1 MKHLGDFDA
10 ASVLYTKFTTYR
22 PSTGAPF
29 TLAGTPAVSIYK
41 DGSLTQSTAGITLT
55 VDFDGLTGLHHL
67 AIDTSADGTF
77 YSAGSHFEAVI
88 TTGTVDSVS
97 VVGSCVASF
106 SLRKDSALKA
116 TVAGRTL
123 DVSAGGEA
131 GLDWANIGSP
141 TTAVNLSATNI
152 DVDQVVASVSGAVGS
167 VTGAVGSVTGNVGG
181 NVNGSVATV
190 NALAANSI
198 TAAAAAADFGTEV
211 GTAVWATATRELTA
225 GTNIVLAKGVGV
237 TGFNDLDA
245 AGVRGAVGLASANL
259 DTQIGTLATAAN
271 LATVAGYLDTE
282 IAAILADTNELQ
294 TDWANGG
301 RLDLILD
308 ARASQASVDT
318 IDGIVDSILV
328 DTAEIGAAG
337 AGLTA
342 VASAANLATLTG
354 YVDTEV
360 AAIKATTDKLDSTL
374 ELTSDGQIFT
384 AAALQNAPSSGG
396 GLDAAGVRAAV
407 GLASANLDTQ
417 LAAIDTKTTNLPSDP
432 ADQSLIIAA
441 TTSLSGLIGTPA
453 GASLAAD
460 VAAVQSDTNDLQ
472 SRLPAALIS
481 GRLDVTV
488 GAMQTDVLTST
499 ALAASA
505 VTEIQAGLSTLDAA
519 GVRTAVGLAS
529 ANLDTQ
535 LDALPTAAENTTAV
549 WAAGAR
555 TLTAIDEDST
565 TLDLDAT
572 IRGALGMA
580 SANLDT
586 QLAAIDDAVDT
597 EVGAIKAT
605 TDKLDATLEN
615 TSDGWIFTTAALQQA
630 PATAGP
636 TAADIADA
644 VWDEPI
650 ASHAA
655 VSGST
660 AEALN
665 AAGASGDPWVAALP
679 GSYTAGQAGYI
690 LGTNLDATVSSRSSG
705 ADLATVAGYV
715 DTEVAAIKAVT
726 DKLDGT
732 LELTSDGQ
740 IFTAAA
746 LQNAPT
752 SSGGLDA
759 AGVRA
764 AIGLASANLDTQLAD
779 LPTNAELSTALGT
792 SDDAVLA
799 VLGTPAGASLSA
811 DVAAVQSDTNDIQA
825 RLPAALISG
834 RIDATVGAMQANVM
848 TAAAAAADLT
858 TELQS
863 GLATSSALATLDGKV
878 DVIDGVVDAIL
889 VDTAEIGVAGAGL
902 TALAT
907 AANLATVAGYLDTEI
922 AAILADTNE
931 LQTDWTNGG
940 RLDLLVDAIKA
951 KTDALPASPA
961 AVSDVPT
968 AAAIADAVH
977 DEVVEGTVT
986 LRQSI
991 RLHNAALGGKV
1002 QGLDTFNPV
1011 FRDLADSK
1019 DVIDATVDSYGN
1031 RSAVTRDLS

>member
-10 ASVLYTKFTTYR
+10 ASVLHTKFTTYR
-22 PSTGAPF
+22 PSTGAVF
-29 TLAGTPAVSIYK
+29 TLGGTPVVSVYK

-106 SLRKDSALKA
+106 SIRKDSALKA

-131 GLDWANIGSP
+131 GIDWANIGSP

-181 NVNGSVATV
+181 NVNGSVASV
-190 NALAANSI
+190 GANGISAASLAAD
-198 TAAAAAADFGTEV
+198 AGTEL
-211 GTAVWATATRELTA
+211 GTAVWATTTRELTS
-225 GTNIVLAKGVGV
+225 GTNIVLVKGVGV

-245 AGVRGAVGLASANL
+245 AGVRGAVGLAAANL
-259 DTQIGTLATAAN
+259 DTQIGTLATGAN

-318 IDGIVDSILV
+318 IDTNVDAILV

-342 VASAANLATLTG
+342 LASAANLATLTG

-360 AAIKATTDKLDSTL
+360 AAIKATTDKLDATL
-374 ELTSDGQIFT
+374 ELSSDGQIFT

-441 TTSLSGLIGTPA
+441 TTSIANLIGTPA
-453 GASLAAD
+453 GVSLAAD

-481 GRLDVTV
+481 GRIDATV
-488 GAMQTDVLTST
+488 GAMQADVLTST

-505 VTEIQAGLSTLDAA
+505 VTEIQTGLSTLDAA
-519 GVRTAVGLAS
+519 GVRSAVGLA
-529 ANLDTQ
+529 A
-535 LDALPTAAENTTAV
+535 
-549 WAAGAR
+549 
-555 TLTAIDEDST
+555 
-565 TLDLDAT
+565 
-572 IRGALGMA
+572 
-580 SANLDT
+580 ANLDT
-586 QLAAIDDAVDT
+586 QLAAIDDAIDT

-605 TDKLDATLEN
+605 TDKLDPTLEN
-615 TSDGWIFTTAALQQA
+615 SSDGWIFTAAALQQV
-630 PATAGP
+630 PAVTVP
-636 TAADIADA
+636 TAADVADA

-679 GSYTAGQAGYI
+679 GSYTAGQAGYL
-690 LGTNLDATVSSRSSG
+690 LGTNLDATVSSRASA

-732 LELTSDGQ
+732 LELSSDGQ

-746 LQNAPT
+746 LQNAP
-752 SSGGLDA
+752 SSSGLDA

-779 LPTNAELSTALGT
+779 LPTNAELSTALAS

-811 DVAAVQSDTNDIQA
+811 DVAAVQADTNDIQS
-825 RLPAALISG
+825 RLPAALVSG
-834 RIDATVGAMQANVM
+834 RIDASVGAMAANVM

-858 TELQS
+858 TELQA
-863 GLATSSALATLDGKV
+863 GLATAAALSTLDGKV

-961 AVSDVPT
+961 AVSDIPT
-968 AAAIADAVH
+968 AGAIADAVH

-991 RLHNAALGGKV
+991 RLHNSALGGKV
-1002 QGLDTFNPV
+1002 AGLDTFNPV

-1031 RSAVTRDLS
+1031 RSAVTRDLT

>member
-10 ASVLYTKFTTYR
+10 SSVLYAKFTTYR

-29 TLAGTPAVSIYK
+29 TLAGTPVVSVYK
-41 DGSLTQSTAGITLT
+41 DGSLTQSTSGVTLT
-55 VDFDGLTGLHHL
+55 VDFDGVSGLHHL

-97 VVGSCVASF
+97 VVGSCIASF
-106 SLRKDSALKA
+106 SIRKDSALKP
-116 TVAGRTL
+116 TTAGRTL

-167 VTGAVGSVTGNVGG
+167 VTGNVGG

-198 TAAAAAADFGTEV
+198 TAAAAASDFGTEI
-211 GTAVWATATRELTA
+211 GTAVWATTTRLLTA
-225 GTNIVLAKGVGV
+225 GTNIVLAKGTGV

-259 DTQIGTLATAAN
+259 DTQIATLATASN

-318 IDGIVDSILV
+318 IDANVDSILV

-342 VASAANLATLTG
+342 LASAANLATLAG

-360 AAIKATTDKLDSTL
+360 AAIKATTDKLDATL
-374 ELTSDGQIFT
+374 ELSSDGQIFT
-384 AAALQNAPSSGG
+384 AAALQNAPSSSGG
-396 GLDAAGVRAAV
+396 GLDAAGVRAAI

-441 TTSLSGLIGTPA
+441 TNSLSSLIGTPA

-460 VAAVQSDTNDLQ
+460 VASVQSDTNDLQ
-472 SRLPAALIS
+472 SRVPAALIS

-488 GAMQTDVLTST
+488 GAMQADVVTST

-505 VTEIQAGLSTLDAA
+505 VSEIQTGLSTLDAA

-535 LDALPTAAENTTAV
+535 LDALPTAAENATAV
-549 WAAGAR
+549 WAAAAR
-555 TLTAIDEDST
+555 TLTALDEDST

-572 IRGALGMA
+572 IRSALGM
-580 SANLDT
+580 
-586 QLAAIDDAVDT
+586 
-597 EVGAIKAT
+597 
-605 TDKLDATLEN
+605 
-615 TSDGWIFTTAALQQA
+615 
-630 PATAGP
+630 
-636 TAADIADA
+636 
-644 VWDEPI
+644 
-650 ASHAA
+650 
-655 VSGST
+655 
-660 AEALN
+660 
-665 AAGASGDPWVAALP
+665 
-679 GSYTAGQAGYI
+679 
-690 LGTNLDATVSSRSSG
+690 
-705 ADLATVAGYV
+705 
-715 DTEVAAIKAVT
+715 
-726 DKLDGT
+726 
-732 LELTSDGQ
+732 
-740 IFTAAA
+740 
-746 LQNAPT
+746 
-752 SSGGLDA
+752 
-759 AGVRA
+759 
-764 AIGLASANLDTQLAD
+764 ASANLDTQLAD
-779 LPTNAELSTALGT
+779 LPTNAELSSALGS

-799 VLGTPAGASLSA
+799 VLGTPAGASIAA
-811 DVAAVQSDTNDIQA
+811 DVAAVQSDTNDIQS

-834 RIDATVGAMQANVM
+834 RIDATVGAMQASVM
-848 TAAAAAADLT
+848 TAAAAASDLT

-863 GLATSSALATLDGKV
+863 GLATASALSTLDGKV
-878 DVIDGVVDAIL
+878 DTIDGVVDAIL
-889 VDTAEIGVAGAGL
+889 VDTAEIGAAGAGL
-902 TALAT
+902 TALAS
-907 AANLATVAGYLDTEI
+907 AANLAVVAGYLDTEI
-922 AAILADTNE
+922 A
-931 LQTDWTNGG
+931 
-940 RLDLLVDAIKA
+940 AIKA

-961 AVSDVPT
+961 ASGDIPS
-968 AAAIADAVH
+968 ASAIADAVH
-977 DEVVEGTVT
+977 DEVIEGTVT

-1002 QGLDTFNPV
+1002 SGLDTFNPV

>member
-29 TLAGTPAVSIYK
+29 TLAGTPVVSIYK
-41 DGSLTQSTAGITLT
+41 DGSVTQSTAGITLT

-67 AIDTSADGTF
+67 AIDTSVDGTF
-77 YSAGSHFEAVI
+77 FSAGSHFEAVI

-131 GLDWANIGSP
+131 GIDWANIGSP

-181 NVNGSVATV
+181 NVNGSVASV
-190 NALAANSI
+190 GANGISAASLAAD
-198 TAAAAAADFGTEV
+198 AGTEL
-211 GTAVWATATRELTA
+211 GTAVWATTTRELTS

-259 DTQIGTLATAAN
+259 DTQIGTLATGAN

-342 VASAANLATLTG
+342 LASAANLATLTG

-360 AAIKATTDKLDSTL
+360 AAIKATTDKLDATL
-374 ELTSDGQIFT
+374 ELSSDGQIFT
-384 AAALQNAPSSGG
+384 AAALQNAPSSGS

-472 SRLPAALIS
+472 SRIPAALVS
-481 GRLDVTV
+481 GRIDATV

-505 VTEIQAGLSTLDAA
+505 VTEIQTGLSTLDAA
-519 GVRTAVGLAS
+519 GIRTAVGL
-529 ANLDTQ
+529 
-535 LDALPTAAENTTAV
+535 
-549 WAAGAR
+549 
-555 TLTAIDEDST
+555 
-565 TLDLDAT
+565 
-572 IRGALGMA
+572 A

-597 EVGAIKAT
+597 EVAAIKAT

-615 TSDGWIFTTAALQQA
+615 SSDGWIFTSAALQQS
-630 PATAGP
+630 PSTAGP
-636 TAADIADA
+636 SAADIADA

-650 ASHAA
+650 AGHAA

-665 AAGASGDPWVAALP
+665 AAGASGDPWVTALP
-679 GSYTAGQAGYI
+679 GAYTAGQAGYLI
-690 LGTNLDATVSSRSSG
+690 GTNLDATVSSRASAS
-705 ADLATVAGYV
+705 DLATVAGYV

-726 DKLDGT
+726 DKLDAT
-732 LELTSDGQ
+732 LELSSDGQ
-740 IFTAAA
+740 IFTVAA
-746 LQNAPT
+746 LQNAPS

-779 LPTNAELSTALGT
+779 LPTNAELSTALGS

-799 VLGTPAGASLSA
+799 VLGTPAGASLAA
-811 DVAAVQSDTNDIQA
+811 DVAAVQADTNDIQS
-825 RLPAALISG
+825 RLPAALVSG
-834 RIDATVGAMQANVM
+834 RIDSSVGAMAANVM

-858 TELQS
+858 TELQA
-863 GLATSSALATLDGKV
+863 GLATASALSTLDGKV
-878 DVIDGVVDAIL
+878 DAIDGVVDAIL

-902 TALAT
+902 TALAS
-907 AANLATVAGYLDTEI
+907 AASLATVAGYVDTEV
-922 AAILADTNE
+922 A
-931 LQTDWTNGG
+931 
-940 RLDLLVDAIKA
+940 AIKA
-951 KTDALPASPA
+951 KTDNLPADPADASDIAAAFGTVNSTLATIAGYVDTEVAAIKAKTDLIPASPA
-961 AVSDVPT
+961 ATGDIPS

-1031 RSAVTRDLS
+1031 RSAVTRDLT

>member
-29 TLAGTPAVSIYK
+29 TLAGTPVVSIYK
-41 DGSLTQSTAGITLT
+41 DGSLTQSVTGVTLT

-77 YSAGSHFEAVI
+77 FSAGSHFEAVI

-106 SLRKDSALKA
+106 SLRKDSALKP

-181 NVNGSVATV
+181 NVNGSVASV
-190 NALAANSI
+190 GANGISAASLAAD
-198 TAAAAAADFGTEV
+198 AGTEL
-211 GTAVWATATRELTA
+211 GTAVWATTTRELTS

-245 AGVRGAVGLASANL
+245 AGVRGAVGLAAANL
-259 DTQIGTLATAAN
+259 DTQIGTLATGAN

-342 VASAANLATLTG
+342 LASAANLATLTG

-360 AAIKATTDKLDSTL
+360 AAIKATTDKLDATL
-374 ELTSDGQIFT
+374 ELSSDGQIFT

-441 TTSLSGLIGTPA
+441 TTSIANLIGTPA
-453 GASLAAD
+453 GVSLAAD
-460 VAAVQSDTNDLQ
+460 VASVQSDTNDLQ

-481 GRLDVTV
+481 GRIDATV

-505 VTEIQAGLSTLDAA
+505 VTEIQTGLSTLDAA
-519 GVRTAVGLAS
+519 GVRAAVGLA
-529 ANLDTQ
+529 A
-535 LDALPTAAENTTAV
+535 
-549 WAAGAR
+549 
-555 TLTAIDEDST
+555 
-565 TLDLDAT
+565 
-572 IRGALGMA
+572 
-580 SANLDT
+580 ANLDT
-586 QLAAIDDAVDT
+586 QLAAIDDAIDT
-597 EVGAIKAT
+597 EVGAIKVT

-615 TSDGWIFTTAALQQA
+615 SSDGWIFTTAALQQA
-630 PATAGP
+630 PSTAGP
-636 TAADIADA
+636 SAADIADA

-650 ASHAA
+650 AGHAA

-665 AAGASGDPWVAALP
+665 AAGASGDPWVTALP
-679 GSYTAGQAGYI
+679 GAYTAGQAGFI
-690 LGTNLDATVSSRSSG
+690 LGTNLDATVSSRASA

-732 LELTSDGQ
+732 LEASSDGQ

-779 LPTNAELSTALGT
+779 LPTNAELSTALGS

-799 VLGTPAGASLSA
+799 VLGTPAGASLAA
-811 DVAAVQSDTNDIQA
+811 DVAAVQADTNDIQS
-825 RLPAALISG
+825 RLPAALVSG
-834 RIDATVGAMQANVM
+834 RIDASVGAMAANVM

-858 TELQS
+858 TELQA
-863 GLATSSALATLDGKV
+863 GLATASALSTLDGKV
-878 DVIDGVVDAIL
+878 DVVDGVVDAIL

-961 AVSDVPT
+961 AVSDIPS
-968 AAAIADAVH
+968 AGAIADAVH

-991 RLHNAALGGKV
+991 RLHNSALGGKV
-1002 QGLDTFNPV
+1002 AGLDTFNPV

-1031 RSAVTRDLS
+1031 RSAVTRDLT

>member
-29 TLAGTPAVSIYK
+29 TLAGTPVVSVYK

-342 VASAANLATLTG
+342 LASAANLATLTG

-360 AAIKATTDKLDSTL
+360 AAIKATTDKLDTTL

-441 TTSLSGLIGTPA
+441 TTSLSGLI
-453 GASLAAD
+453 
-460 VAAVQSDTNDLQ
+460 
-472 SRLPAALIS
+472 
-481 GRLDVTV
+481 
-488 GAMQTDVLTST
+488 
-499 ALAASA
+499 
-505 VTEIQAGLSTLDAA
+505 
-519 GVRTAVGLAS
+519 
-529 ANLDTQ
+529 
-535 LDALPTAAENTTAV
+535 
-549 WAAGAR
+549 
-555 TLTAIDEDST
+555 
-565 TLDLDAT
+565 
-572 IRGALGMA
+572 
-580 SANLDT
+580 
-586 QLAAIDDAVDT
+586 
-597 EVGAIKAT
+597 
-605 TDKLDATLEN
+605 
-615 TSDGWIFTTAALQQA
+615 
-630 PATAGP
+630 
-636 TAADIADA
+636 
-644 VWDEPI
+644 
-650 ASHAA
+650 
-655 VSGST
+655 
-660 AEALN
+660 
-665 AAGASGDPWVAALP
+665 
-679 GSYTAGQAGYI
+679 
-690 LGTNLDATVSSRSSG
+690 
-705 ADLATVAGYV
+705 
-715 DTEVAAIKAVT
+715 
-726 DKLDGT
+726 
-732 LELTSDGQ
+732 
-740 IFTAAA
+740 
-746 LQNAPT
+746 
-752 SSGGLDA
+752 
-759 AGVRA
+759 
-764 AIGLASANLDTQLAD
+764 
-779 LPTNAELSTALGT
+779 
-792 SDDAVLA
+792 
-799 VLGTPAGASLSA
+799 GTPAGASLSA

-951 KTDALPASPA
+951 KTDALPAAPA

>member
-1 MKHLGDFDA
+1 MKHLGDYDA
-10 ASVLYTKFTTYR
+10 GGTLHSKFTTYR

-29 TLAGTPAVSIYK
+29 TLAGTPVLSVYK
-41 DGSLTQSTAGITLT
+41 DGSVTQSTAGITLT
-55 VDFDGLTGLHHL
+55 TDFDGLAGLHHV

-77 YSAGSHFEAVI
+77 YSAGSHFEIVI

-106 SLRKDSALKA
+106 SLRKDSALKP
-116 TVAGRTL
+116 TVAARTL
-123 DVSAGGEA
+123 DVSATGEA

-181 NVNGSVATV
+181 NVTGSVGSVATGGIT
-190 NALAANSI
+190 AGSIAADAIGASELAADAVTEI
-198 TAAAAAADFGTEV
+198 ATGVWAAA
-211 GTAVWATATRELTA
+211 TRTLSA

-245 AGVRGAVGLASANL
+245 AGVRGAVGLAA
-259 DTQIGTLATAAN
+259 
-271 LATVAGYLDTE
+271 
-282 IAAILADTNELQ
+282 
-294 TDWANGG
+294 
-301 RLDLILD
+301 
-308 ARASQASVDT
+308 
-318 IDGIVDSILV
+318 
-328 DTAEIGAAG
+328 
-337 AGLTA
+337 
-342 VASAANLATLTG
+342 
-354 YVDTEV
+354 
-360 AAIKATTDKLDSTL
+360 
-374 ELTSDGQIFT
+374 
-384 AAALQNAPSSGG
+384 
-396 GLDAAGVRAAV
+396 
-407 GLASANLDTQ
+407 ANLDTQ

-441 TTSLSGLIGTPA
+441 TTSLANLIGTPA
-453 GASLAAD
+453 GVSLAAD
-460 VAAVQSDTNDLQ
+460 VASVQADTNDLQ

-481 GRLDVTV
+481 GRIDATV
-488 GAMQTDVLTST
+488 GAMQADVLTST

-505 VTEIQAGLSTLDAA
+505 VTEIQTGLSTLDAA
-519 GVRTAVGLAS
+519 GVRAAVGLAS

-535 LDALPTAAENTTAV
+535 LDALPTAAENATAV
-549 WAAGAR
+549 WGAGAR

-572 IRGALGMA
+572 IRAAVGLA
-580 SANLDT
+580 SANLDS
-586 QLAAIDDAVDT
+586 QLGAIDDAVDT
-597 EVGAIKAT
+597 EVAAIKAT

-615 TSDGWIFTTAALQQA
+615 SSDGWIFTAAALQQA
-630 PATAGP
+630 PSTAGP
-636 TAADIADA
+636 SAADIADA

-650 ASHAA
+650 APHAA

-665 AAGASGDPWVAALP
+665 AAGASGDPWVASLP
-679 GSYTAGQAGYI
+679 GSYTAGQAGFI
-690 LGTNLDATVSSRSSG
+690 LGTNLDATVSSRAS
-705 ADLATVAGYV
+705 AANLATVAGYV

-732 LELTSDGQ
+732 LEASSDGQ

-779 LPTNAELSTALGT
+779 LPTNAELATALA
-792 SDDAVLA
+792 SADDAVLA
-799 VLGTPAGASLSA
+799 VLGTPAGASLAA
-811 DVAAVQSDTNDIQA
+811 DVAAVQADTNDIQS
-825 RLPAALISG
+825 RLPAALVSG
-834 RIDATVGAMQANVM
+834 RMDSSVGAMANNVM

-863 GLATSSALATLDGKV
+863 GLATASALSTLDGKV

-902 TALAT
+902 TALAS
-907 AANLATVAGYLDTEI
+907 AASLATVAGYVDTEV
-922 AAILADTNE
+922 A
-931 LQTDWTNGG
+931 
-940 RLDLLVDAIKA
+940 AIKA
-951 KTDALPASPA
+951 KTDNLPADPADASDVAAAFATVNSTLSTIAGYVDTEVAAIKAKTDLIPASPA
-961 AVSDVPT
+961 STGDIPS

-1002 QGLDTFNPV
+1002 TGLDTFNPV
-1011 FRDLADSK
+1011 FRDLADTK
-1019 DVIDATVDSYGN
+1019 AVIDATVDSYGN
-1031 RSAVTRDLS
+1031 RSAVTRDLT

>member
-10 ASVLYTKFTTYR
+10 ASVLHTKFTTYR

-29 TLAGTPAVSIYK
+29 TLAGTPVVSIYK
-41 DGSLTQSTAGITLT
+41 DGSATQSTAGITLT
-55 VDFDGLTGLHHL
+55 VDFDALTGLHHL

-106 SLRKDSALKA
+106 SIRKDSALKA

-131 GLDWANIGSP
+131 GIDWANIGSP

-181 NVNGSVATV
+181 NVNGSVASV
-190 NALAANSI
+190 GANGISAASLAAD
-198 TAAAAAADFGTEV
+198 AGTEL
-211 GTAVWATATRELTA
+211 GTAVWATTTRELTS

-245 AGVRGAVGLASANL
+245 AGVRGAVGLAAANL
-259 DTQIGTLATAAN
+259 DTQIGTLATGAN

-318 IDGIVDSILV
+318 IDTNVDAILV

-342 VASAANLATLTG
+342 LASAANLATLTG

-360 AAIKATTDKLDSTL
+360 AAIKATTDKLDATL
-374 ELTSDGQIFT
+374 ELSSDGQIFT
-384 AAALQNAPSSGG
+384 AAALQNAPSSGS

-441 TTSLSGLIGTPA
+441 TTSIANLIGTPA
-453 GASLAAD
+453 GVSLAAD

-481 GRLDVTV
+481 GRIDATV
-488 GAMQTDVLTST
+488 GAMQADVLTST

-505 VTEIQAGLSTLDAA
+505 VTEIQTGLSTLDAA
-519 GVRTAVGLAS
+519 GVRSAVGLA
-529 ANLDTQ
+529 A
-535 LDALPTAAENTTAV
+535 
-549 WAAGAR
+549 
-555 TLTAIDEDST
+555 
-565 TLDLDAT
+565 
-572 IRGALGMA
+572 
-580 SANLDT
+580 ANLDT
-586 QLAAIDDAVDT
+586 QLAAIDDAIDT

-605 TDKLDATLEN
+605 TDKLDPTLEN
-615 TSDGWIFTTAALQQA
+615 SSDGWIFTAAALQQA
-630 PATAGP
+630 PSTAGP
-636 TAADIADA
+636 SAADIADA

-679 GSYTAGQAGYI
+679 GSYTAGQAGYL
-690 LGTNLDATVSSRSSG
+690 LGTNLDATVSSRASA

-732 LELTSDGQ
+732 LELSSDGQ

-746 LQNAPT
+746 LQNAP
-752 SSGGLDA
+752 SSSGLDA

-779 LPTNAELSTALGT
+779 LPTNAELSTALAS

-811 DVAAVQSDTNDIQA
+811 DVAAVQADTNDIQS
-825 RLPAALISG
+825 RLPAALVSG
-834 RIDATVGAMQANVM
+834 RIDASVGAMAANVM

-858 TELQS
+858 TELQA
-863 GLATSSALATLDGKV
+863 GLATAAALSTLDGKV
-878 DVIDGVVDAIL
+878 DVVDGVVDAIL

-961 AVSDVPT
+961 AVSDIPT
-968 AAAIADAVH
+968 AGAIADAVH

-991 RLHNAALGGKV
+991 RLHNSALGGKV
-1002 QGLDTFNPV
+1002 AGLDTFNPV

-1031 RSAVTRDLS
+1031 RSAVTRDLT

>member
-29 TLAGTPAVSIYK
+29 TLGGTPVVSIYK
-41 DGSLTQSTAGITLT
+41 DGSVTQSTAGITLT

-77 YSAGSHFEAVI
+77 FSAGSHFEAVI

-131 GLDWANIGSP
+131 GMDWANIGSP

-181 NVNGSVATV
+181 NVNGSVASIGTGGIT
-190 NALAANSI
+190 AGSIAADAIGASELAADAVTEI
-198 TAAAAAADFGTEV
+198 AAG
-211 GTAVWATATRELTA
+211 VWANATRTLSA
-225 GTNIVLAKGVGV
+225 GTNIVLDKGVGV

-259 DTQIGTLATAAN
+259 DTQIGTLATGAN

-318 IDGIVDSILV
+318 IDGVVDAILV

-342 VASAANLATLTG
+342 LASAANLATLTG

-360 AAIKATTDKLDSTL
+360 AAIKATTDKLDATL
-374 ELTSDGQIFT
+374 ELSSDGQIFT

-441 TTSLSGLIGTPA
+441 TTSIANLIGTPA
-453 GASLAAD
+453 GVSLAAD

-481 GRLDVTV
+481 GRIDATV
-488 GAMQTDVLTST
+488 GAMQADVLTST

-505 VTEIQAGLSTLDAA
+505 VTEIQTGLSTLDAA
-519 GVRTAVGLAS
+519 GVRSAVGLA
-529 ANLDTQ
+529 A
-535 LDALPTAAENTTAV
+535 
-549 WAAGAR
+549 
-555 TLTAIDEDST
+555 
-565 TLDLDAT
+565 
-572 IRGALGMA
+572 
-580 SANLDT
+580 ANLDT
-586 QLAAIDDAVDT
+586 QLAAIDDAIDT

-605 TDKLDATLEN
+605 TDKLDPTLEN
-615 TSDGWIFTTAALQQA
+615 SSDGWIFTAAALQQV
-630 PATAGP
+630 PAVTVP
-636 TAADIADA
+636 TAADVADA

-665 AAGASGDPWVAALP
+665 AAGASGDPWVTALP
-679 GSYTAGQAGYI
+679 GAYTAGQAGYL
-690 LGTNLDATVSSRSSG
+690 LGTNLDATVSSRASA

-732 LELTSDGQ
+732 LELSSDGQ

-746 LQNAPT
+746 LQNAP
-752 SSGGLDA
+752 SSSGLDA

-779 LPTNAELSTALGT
+779 LPTNAELSTALAS

-799 VLGTPAGASLSA
+799 VLGTPAGASLAA
-811 DVAAVQSDTNDIQA
+811 DVAAVQADTNDLQT
-825 RLPAALISG
+825 RLPAALVSG
-834 RIDATVGAMQANVM
+834 RIDASVGAMAANVM

-858 TELQS
+858 TELQA
-863 GLATSSALATLDGKV
+863 GLATAAALSTLDGKV
-878 DVIDGVVDAIL
+878 DVVDGVVDAIL

-961 AVSDVPT
+961 AVSDIPT
-968 AAAIADAVH
+968 AGAIADAVH

-991 RLHNAALGGKV
+991 RLHNSALGGKV
-1002 QGLDTFNPV
+1002 AGLDTFNPV

-1031 RSAVTRDLS
+1031 RSAVTRDLT

>member
-1 MKHLGDFDA
+1 MKHLGDYDA
-10 ASVLYTKFTTYR
+10 GGTLFSKFTTFR

-29 TLAGTPAVSIYK
+29 TLAGTPALSVYK
-41 DGSLTQSTAGITLT
+41 DGSVTQSTAGITLT
-55 VDFDGLTGLHHL
+55 TDFDGVAGLHHV

-77 YSAGSHFEAVI
+77 YSAGSHFEIVI

-106 SLRKDSALKA
+106 SLRKDSALKP
-116 TVAGRTL
+116 TVAARTL

-131 GLDWANIGSP
+131 GIDWANIGSP

-181 NVNGSVATV
+181 NVNGSVASV
-190 NALAANSI
+190 GANGISAASLAAD
-198 TAAAAAADFGTEV
+198 AGTEL
-211 GTAVWATATRELTA
+211 GTAVWATTTRELTG
-225 GTNIVLAKGVGV
+225 GTNIVLVKGVGV

-245 AGVRGAVGLASANL
+245 AGVRGAVGLAAANL
-259 DTQIGTLATAAN
+259 DTQIGTLATGAN

-318 IDGIVDSILV
+318 IDTNVDAILV

-342 VASAANLATLTG
+342 LASAANLATLTG

-360 AAIKATTDKLDSTL
+360 AAIKATTDKLDATL
-374 ELTSDGQIFT
+374 ELSSDGQIFT

-441 TTSLSGLIGTPA
+441 TTSIANLIGTPA
-453 GASLAAD
+453 GVSLAAD

-481 GRLDVTV
+481 GRIDATV
-488 GAMQTDVLTST
+488 GAMQADVLTST

-505 VTEIQAGLSTLDAA
+505 VTEIQTGLSTLDAA
-519 GVRTAVGLAS
+519 GVRSAVGLA
-529 ANLDTQ
+529 A
-535 LDALPTAAENTTAV
+535 
-549 WAAGAR
+549 
-555 TLTAIDEDST
+555 
-565 TLDLDAT
+565 
-572 IRGALGMA
+572 
-580 SANLDT
+580 ANLDT
-586 QLAAIDDAVDT
+586 QLAAIDDAIDT

-605 TDKLDATLEN
+605 TDKLDPTLEN
-615 TSDGWIFTTAALQQA
+615 SSDGWIFTAAALQQA
-630 PATAGP
+630 PSTAGP
-636 TAADIADA
+636 SAADIADA

-679 GSYTAGQAGYI
+679 GSYTAGQAGYL
-690 LGTNLDATVSSRSSG
+690 LGTNLDATVSSRASA

-726 DKLDGT
+726 DKLDAT
-732 LELTSDGQ
+732 LELSSDGQ

-746 LQNAPT
+746 LQNAP
-752 SSGGLDA
+752 SSSGLDA

-779 LPTNAELSTALGT
+779 LPTNAELSTALAS

-799 VLGTPAGASLSA
+799 VLGTPAGASLAA
-811 DVAAVQSDTNDIQA
+811 DVAAVQADTNDLQT
-825 RLPAALISG
+825 RLPAALVSG
-834 RIDATVGAMQANVM
+834 RIDASVGAMAANVM

-858 TELQS
+858 TELQA
-863 GLATSSALATLDGKV
+863 GLATAAALSTLDGKV

-961 AVSDVPT
+961 AVSDIPT
-968 AAAIADAVH
+968 AGAIADAVH

-991 RLHNAALGGKV
+991 RLHNSALGGKV
-1002 QGLDTFNPV
+1002 AGLDTFNPV

-1031 RSAVTRDLS
+1031 RSAVTRDLT

>member
-10 ASVLYTKFTTYR
+10 ASVLYSKFTTYR

-29 TLAGTPAVSIYK
+29 TLAGTPVVSIYK
-41 DGSLTQSTAGITLT
+41 DGSLTQSVTGVTLT

-77 YSAGSHFEAVI
+77 FSAGSHFEAVI

-106 SLRKDSALKA
+106 SLRKDSALKP

-181 NVNGSVATV
+181 NVNGSVASV
-190 NALAANSI
+190 GANGISAASLAAD
-198 TAAAAAADFGTEV
+198 AGTEL
-211 GTAVWATATRELTA
+211 GTAVWATTTRELTS

-245 AGVRGAVGLASANL
+245 AGVRGAVGLAAANL
-259 DTQIGTLATAAN
+259 DTQIGTLATGAN

-318 IDGIVDSILV
+318 IDGVVDAILV

-342 VASAANLATLTG
+342 LASAANLATLTG

-360 AAIKATTDKLDSTL
+360 AAIKATTDKLDATL
-374 ELTSDGQIFT
+374 ELSSDGQIFT

-441 TTSLSGLIGTPA
+441 TTSIANLIGTPA
-453 GASLAAD
+453 GVSLAAD

-481 GRLDVTV
+481 GRIDATV
-488 GAMQTDVLTST
+488 GAMQADVLTST

-505 VTEIQAGLSTLDAA
+505 VTEIQTGLSTLDAA
-519 GVRTAVGLAS
+519 GVRSAVGLA
-529 ANLDTQ
+529 A
-535 LDALPTAAENTTAV
+535 
-549 WAAGAR
+549 
-555 TLTAIDEDST
+555 
-565 TLDLDAT
+565 
-572 IRGALGMA
+572 
-580 SANLDT
+580 ANLDT
-586 QLAAIDDAVDT
+586 QLAAIDDAIDT

-605 TDKLDATLEN
+605 TDKLDPTLEN
-615 TSDGWIFTTAALQQA
+615 SSDGWIFTAAALQQV
-630 PATAGP
+630 PAVTVP
-636 TAADIADA
+636 TAADVADA

-665 AAGASGDPWVAALP
+665 AAGASGDPWVTALP
-679 GSYTAGQAGYI
+679 GAYTAGQAGYL
-690 LGTNLDATVSSRSSG
+690 LGTNLDATVSSRASA

-732 LELTSDGQ
+732 LELSSDGQ

-746 LQNAPT
+746 LQNAP
-752 SSGGLDA
+752 SSSGLDA

-779 LPTNAELSTALGT
+779 LPTNAELSTALAS

-799 VLGTPAGASLSA
+799 VLGTPAGASLAA
-811 DVAAVQSDTNDIQA
+811 DVAAVQADTNDLQT
-825 RLPAALISG
+825 RLPAALVSG
-834 RIDATVGAMQANVM
+834 RIDASVGAMAANVM

-858 TELQS
+858 TELQA
-863 GLATSSALATLDGKV
+863 GLATAAALSTLDGKV
-878 DVIDGVVDAIL
+878 DVVDGVVDAIL

-961 AVSDVPT
+961 AVSDIPT
-968 AAAIADAVH
+968 AGAIADAVH

-991 RLHNAALGGKV
+991 RLHNSALGGKV
-1002 QGLDTFNPV
+1002 AGLDTFNPV

-1031 RSAVTRDLS
+1031 RSAVTRDLT

>member
-10 ASVLYTKFTTYR
+10 ASVLHTKFTTYR

-29 TLAGTPAVSIYK
+29 TLAGTPVVSIYK
-41 DGSLTQSTAGITLT
+41 DGSATQSTAGITLT
-55 VDFDGLTGLHHL
+55 VDFDALTGLHHL

-106 SLRKDSALKA
+106 SIRKDSALKA

-131 GLDWANIGSP
+131 GIDWANIGSP

-181 NVNGSVATV
+181 NVNGSVASV
-190 NALAANSI
+190 GANGISAASLAAD
-198 TAAAAAADFGTEV
+198 AGTEL
-211 GTAVWATATRELTA
+211 GTAVWATTTRELTG
-225 GTNIVLAKGVGV
+225 GTNIVLVKGVGV

-245 AGVRGAVGLASANL
+245 AGVRGAVGLAAANL
-259 DTQIGTLATAAN
+259 DTQIGTLATGAN

-318 IDGIVDSILV
+318 IDTNVDAILV

-342 VASAANLATLTG
+342 LASAANLATLTG

-360 AAIKATTDKLDSTL
+360 AAIKATTDKLDATL
-374 ELTSDGQIFT
+374 ELSSDGQIFT

-441 TTSLSGLIGTPA
+441 TTSIANLIGTPA
-453 GASLAAD
+453 GVSLAAD

-481 GRLDVTV
+481 GRIDATV
-488 GAMQTDVLTST
+488 GAMQADVLTST

-505 VTEIQAGLSTLDAA
+505 VTEIQTGLSTLDAA
-519 GVRTAVGLAS
+519 GVRSAVGLA
-529 ANLDTQ
+529 A
-535 LDALPTAAENTTAV
+535 
-549 WAAGAR
+549 
-555 TLTAIDEDST
+555 
-565 TLDLDAT
+565 
-572 IRGALGMA
+572 
-580 SANLDT
+580 ANLDT
-586 QLAAIDDAVDT
+586 QLAAIDDAIDT

-605 TDKLDATLEN
+605 TDKLDPTLEN
-615 TSDGWIFTTAALQQA
+615 SSDGWIFTAAALQQA
-630 PATAGP
+630 PSTAGP
-636 TAADIADA
+636 SAADIADA

-679 GSYTAGQAGYI
+679 GSYTAGQAGYL
-690 LGTNLDATVSSRSSG
+690 LGTNLDATVSSRASA

-726 DKLDGT
+726 DKLDAT
-732 LELTSDGQ
+732 LELSSDGQ

-746 LQNAPT
+746 LQNAP
-752 SSGGLDA
+752 SSSGLDA

-779 LPTNAELSTALGT
+779 LPTNAELSTALAS

-799 VLGTPAGASLSA
+799 VLGTPAGASLAA
-811 DVAAVQSDTNDIQA
+811 DVAAVQADTNDLQT
-825 RLPAALISG
+825 RLPAALVSG
-834 RIDATVGAMQANVM
+834 RIDASVGAMAANVM

-858 TELQS
+858 TELQA
-863 GLATSSALATLDGKV
+863 GLATAAALSTLDGKV
-878 DVIDGVVDAIL
+878 DVVDGVVDAIL

-951 KTDALPASPA
+951 KTDVLPASPA
-961 AVSDVPT
+961 AVSDIPT
-968 AAAIADAVH
+968 AGAIADAVH

-991 RLHNAALGGKV
+991 RLHNSALGGKV
-1002 QGLDTFNPV
+1002 AGLDTFNPV

-1031 RSAVTRDLS
+1031 RSAVTRDLT

>member
-29 TLAGTPAVSIYK
+29 TLAGTPVVSVYK

-342 VASAANLATLTG
+342 LASAANLATLT
-354 YVDTEV
+354 
-360 AAIKATTDKLDSTL
+360 
-374 ELTSDGQIFT
+374 
-384 AAALQNAPSSGG
+384 
-396 GLDAAGVRAAV
+396 
-407 GLASANLDTQ
+407 
-417 LAAIDTKTTNLPSDP
+417 
-432 ADQSLIIAA
+432 
-441 TTSLSGLIGTPA
+441 
-453 GASLAAD
+453 
-460 VAAVQSDTNDLQ
+460 
-472 SRLPAALIS
+472 
-481 GRLDVTV
+481 
-488 GAMQTDVLTST
+488 
-499 ALAASA
+499 
-505 VTEIQAGLSTLDAA
+505 
-519 GVRTAVGLAS
+519 
-529 ANLDTQ
+529 
-535 LDALPTAAENTTAV
+535 
-549 WAAGAR
+549 
-555 TLTAIDEDST
+555 
-565 TLDLDAT
+565 
-572 IRGALGMA
+572 
-580 SANLDT
+580 
-586 QLAAIDDAVDT
+586 
-597 EVGAIKAT
+597 
-605 TDKLDATLEN
+605 
-615 TSDGWIFTTAALQQA
+615 
-630 PATAGP
+630 
-636 TAADIADA
+636 
-644 VWDEPI
+644 
-650 ASHAA
+650 
-655 VSGST
+655 
-660 AEALN
+660 
-665 AAGASGDPWVAALP
+665 
-679 GSYTAGQAGYI
+679 
-690 LGTNLDATVSSRSSG
+690 
-705 ADLATVAGYV
+705 GYV

>member
-1 MKHLGDFDA
+1 MKHLGDYDA
-10 ASVLYTKFTTYR
+10 GGTLFSKFTTFR

-29 TLAGTPAVSIYK
+29 TLAGTPALSVYK
-41 DGSLTQSTAGITLT
+41 DGSVTQSTAGITLT

-106 SLRKDSALKA
+106 SIRKDSALKA

-131 GLDWANIGSP
+131 GIDWANIGSP

-181 NVNGSVATV
+181 NVNGSVASV
-190 NALAANSI
+190 GANGISAASLAAD
-198 TAAAAAADFGTEV
+198 AGTEL
-211 GTAVWATATRELTA
+211 GTAVWATTTRELTG
-225 GTNIVLAKGVGV
+225 GTNIVLVKGVGV

-245 AGVRGAVGLASANL
+245 AGVRGAVGLAAANL
-259 DTQIGTLATAAN
+259 DTQIGTLATGAN

-318 IDGIVDSILV
+318 IDTNVDAILV

-342 VASAANLATLTG
+342 LASAANLATLTG

-360 AAIKATTDKLDSTL
+360 AAIKATTDKLDATL
-374 ELTSDGQIFT
+374 ELSSDGQIFT

-441 TTSLSGLIGTPA
+441 TTSIANLIGTPA
-453 GASLAAD
+453 GVSLAAD

-481 GRLDVTV
+481 GRIDATV
-488 GAMQTDVLTST
+488 GAMQADVLTST

-505 VTEIQAGLSTLDAA
+505 VTEIQTGLSTLDAA
-519 GVRTAVGLAS
+519 GVRSAVGLA
-529 ANLDTQ
+529 A
-535 LDALPTAAENTTAV
+535 
-549 WAAGAR
+549 
-555 TLTAIDEDST
+555 
-565 TLDLDAT
+565 
-572 IRGALGMA
+572 
-580 SANLDT
+580 ANLDT
-586 QLAAIDDAVDT
+586 QLAAIDDAIDT

-605 TDKLDATLEN
+605 TDKLDPTLEN
-615 TSDGWIFTTAALQQA
+615 SSDGWIFTAAALQQV
-630 PATAGP
+630 PAVTVP
-636 TAADIADA
+636 TAADVADA

-665 AAGASGDPWVAALP
+665 AAGASGDPWVTALP
-679 GSYTAGQAGYI
+679 GAYTAGQAGYL
-690 LGTNLDATVSSRSSG
+690 LGTNLDATVSSRATA
-705 ADLATVAGYV
+705 ADLATVAGYL

-732 LELTSDGQ
+732 LELSSDGQ

-746 LQNAPT
+746 LQNAP
-752 SSGGLDA
+752 SSSGLDA

-779 LPTNAELSTALGT
+779 LPTNAELSTALAS

-799 VLGTPAGASLSA
+799 VLGTPAGASLAA
-811 DVAAVQSDTNDIQA
+811 DVAAVQADTNDLQT
-825 RLPAALISG
+825 RLPAALVSG
-834 RIDATVGAMQANVM
+834 RIDASVGAMAANVM

-858 TELQS
+858 TELQA
-863 GLATSSALATLDGKV
+863 GLATAAALSTLDGKV
-878 DVIDGVVDAIL
+878 DVVDGVVDAIL

-961 AVSDVPT
+961 AVSDIPT
-968 AAAIADAVH
+968 AGAIADAVH

-991 RLHNAALGGKV
+991 RLHNSALGGKV
-1002 QGLDTFNPV
+1002 AGLDTFNPV

-1031 RSAVTRDLS
+1031 RSAVTRDLT

>member
-10 ASVLYTKFTTYR
+10 ASVLHTKFTTYR
-22 PSTGAPF
+22 PSTGAVF
-29 TLAGTPAVSIYK
+29 TLGGTPVVSVYK

-106 SLRKDSALKA
+106 SIRKDSALKA

-131 GLDWANIGSP
+131 GIDWANIGSP

-181 NVNGSVATV
+181 NVNGSVASV
-190 NALAANSI
+190 GANGISAASLAAD
-198 TAAAAAADFGTEV
+198 AGTEL
-211 GTAVWATATRELTA
+211 GTAVWATTTRELTG
-225 GTNIVLAKGVGV
+225 GTNIVLVKGVGV

-245 AGVRGAVGLASANL
+245 AGVRGAVGLAAANL
-259 DTQIGTLATAAN
+259 DTQIGTLATGAN

-318 IDGIVDSILV
+318 IDTNVDAILV

-342 VASAANLATLTG
+342 LASAANLATLTG

-360 AAIKATTDKLDSTL
+360 AAIKATTDKLDATL
-374 ELTSDGQIFT
+374 ELSSDGQIFT

-441 TTSLSGLIGTPA
+441 TTSIANLIGTPA
-453 GASLAAD
+453 GVSLAAD

-481 GRLDVTV
+481 GRIDATV
-488 GAMQTDVLTST
+488 GAMQADVLTST

-505 VTEIQAGLSTLDAA
+505 VTEIQTGLSTLDAA
-519 GVRTAVGLAS
+519 GVRSAVGLA
-529 ANLDTQ
+529 A
-535 LDALPTAAENTTAV
+535 
-549 WAAGAR
+549 
-555 TLTAIDEDST
+555 
-565 TLDLDAT
+565 
-572 IRGALGMA
+572 
-580 SANLDT
+580 ANLDT
-586 QLAAIDDAVDT
+586 QLAAIDDAIDT

-605 TDKLDATLEN
+605 TDKLDPTLEN
-615 TSDGWIFTTAALQQA
+615 SSDGWIFTAAALQQV
-630 PATAGP
+630 PAVTVP
-636 TAADIADA
+636 TAADVADA

-665 AAGASGDPWVAALP
+665 AAGASGDPWVTALP
-679 GSYTAGQAGYI
+679 GAYTAGQAGYL
-690 LGTNLDATVSSRSSG
+690 LGTNLDATVSSRASA

-726 DKLDGT
+726 DKLDAT
-732 LELTSDGQ
+732 LELSSDGQ

-746 LQNAPT
+746 LQNAP
-752 SSGGLDA
+752 SSSGLDA

-779 LPTNAELSTALGT
+779 LPTNAELSTALAS

-811 DVAAVQSDTNDIQA
+811 DVAAVQADTNDIQS
-825 RLPAALISG
+825 RLPAALVSG
-834 RIDATVGAMQANVM
+834 RIDASVGAMAANVM

-858 TELQS
+858 TELQA
-863 GLATSSALATLDGKV
+863 GLATAAALSTLDGKV
-878 DVIDGVVDAIL
+878 DVVDGVVDAIL

-961 AVSDVPT
+961 AVSDIPT
-968 AAAIADAVH
+968 AGAIADAVH

-991 RLHNAALGGKV
+991 RLHNSALGGKV
-1002 QGLDTFNPV
+1002 AGLDTFNPV

-1031 RSAVTRDLS
+1031 RSAVTRDLT

>member
-29 TLAGTPAVSIYK
+29 TLAGTPVVSVYK

-342 VASAANLATLTG
+342 LASAANLATLTG

-360 AAIKATTDKLDSTL
+360 AAIKATTDKLDTTL

-453 GASLAAD
+453 GASL
-460 VAAVQSDTNDLQ
+460 
-472 SRLPAALIS
+472 
-481 GRLDVTV
+481 
-488 GAMQTDVLTST
+488 
-499 ALAASA
+499 
-505 VTEIQAGLSTLDAA
+505 
-519 GVRTAVGLAS
+519 
-529 ANLDTQ
+529 
-535 LDALPTAAENTTAV
+535 
-549 WAAGAR
+549 
-555 TLTAIDEDST
+555 
-565 TLDLDAT
+565 
-572 IRGALGMA
+572 
-580 SANLDT
+580 
-586 QLAAIDDAVDT
+586 
-597 EVGAIKAT
+597 
-605 TDKLDATLEN
+605 
-615 TSDGWIFTTAALQQA
+615 
-630 PATAGP
+630 
-636 TAADIADA
+636 
-644 VWDEPI
+644 
-650 ASHAA
+650 
-655 VSGST
+655 
-660 AEALN
+660 
-665 AAGASGDPWVAALP
+665 
-679 GSYTAGQAGYI
+679 
-690 LGTNLDATVSSRSSG
+690 
-705 ADLATVAGYV
+705 
-715 DTEVAAIKAVT
+715 
-726 DKLDGT
+726 
-732 LELTSDGQ
+732 
-740 IFTAAA
+740 
-746 LQNAPT
+746 
-752 SSGGLDA
+752 
-759 AGVRA
+759 
-764 AIGLASANLDTQLAD
+764 
-779 LPTNAELSTALGT
+779 
-792 SDDAVLA
+792 
-799 VLGTPAGASLSA
+799 SA
-811 DVAAVQSDTNDIQA
+811 DVAAVQSDTNDIQG

-902 TALAT
+902 TVLAT

>member
-10 ASVLYTKFTTYR
+10 ASVLHTKFTTYR

-29 TLAGTPAVSIYK
+29 TLAGTPVVSIYK
-41 DGSLTQSTAGITLT
+41 DGSATQSTAGITLT
-55 VDFDGLTGLHHL
+55 VDFDALTGLHHL

-106 SLRKDSALKA
+106 SIRKDSALKA

-131 GLDWANIGSP
+131 GIDWANIGSP

-181 NVNGSVATV
+181 NVNGSVASV
-190 NALAANSI
+190 GANGISAASLAAD
-198 TAAAAAADFGTEV
+198 AGTEL
-211 GTAVWATATRELTA
+211 GTAVWATTTRELTS
-225 GTNIVLAKGVGV
+225 GTNIVLAKGLGV

-245 AGVRGAVGLASANL
+245 AGVRGAVGLAAANL
-259 DTQIGTLATAAN
+259 DTQIGTLATGAN

-318 IDGIVDSILV
+318 IDGVVDAILV

-342 VASAANLATLTG
+342 LASAANLATLTG

-360 AAIKATTDKLDSTL
+360 AAIKATTDKLDATL
-374 ELTSDGQIFT
+374 ELSSDGQIFT

-417 LAAIDTKTTNLPSDP
+417 IGTLATATNLATVAGYLDTE
-432 ADQSLIIAA
+432 IAE
-441 TTSLSGLIGTPA
+441 I
-453 GASLAAD
+453 LA
-460 VAAVQSDTNDLQ
+460 DTNELQ
-472 SRLPAALIS
+472 TDWANG
-481 GRLDVTV
+481 GRLD
-488 GAMQTDVLTST
+488 L
-499 ALAASA
+499 
-505 VTEIQAGLSTLDAA
+505 ILDARA
-519 GVRTAVGLAS
+519 SQASVDVIDGIVDSILVDTAEIG
-529 ANLDTQ
+529 
-535 LDALPTAAENTTAV
+535 
-549 WAAGAR
+549 AAGAG
-555 TLTAIDEDST
+555 LTAV
-565 TLDLDAT
+565 
-572 IRGALGMA
+572 A
-580 SANLDT
+580 SAANL
-586 QLAAIDDAVDT
+586 
-597 EVGAIKAT
+597 
-605 TDKLDATLEN
+605 ATL
-615 TSDGWIFTTAALQQA
+615 
-630 PATAGP
+630 
-636 TAADIADA
+636 
-644 VWDEPI
+644 
-650 ASHAA
+650 
-655 VSGST
+655 
-660 AEALN
+660 
-665 AAGASGDPWVAALP
+665 
-679 GSYTAGQAGYI
+679 
-690 LGTNLDATVSSRSSG
+690 
-705 ADLATVAGYV
+705 AGYV
-715 DTEVAAIKAVT
+715 DTEVAAIKVTTDKLDETLVASSDGFIFTPAALQDAPTGGSAPSAATIAAAVWEEPIASHSGTSGSTAEALAAAGASGDPWITALPGGYSAGQAGYIVGNALDAAISSRASQTSENAIDDFVDTEITAIKAVT
-726 DKLDGT
+726 DKIDGT

-740 IFTAAA
+740 IFTALA
-746 LQNAPT
+746 LQNAPVT
-752 SSGGLDA
+752 PAGLDA
-759 AGVRA
+759 SGVRA
-764 AIGLASANLDTQLAD
+764 AVGLASANLDTQLAD
-779 LPTNAELSTALGT
+779 LPTNAELATALGT

-799 VLGTPAGASLSA
+799 VLGTPAGASLAA
-811 DVAAVQSDTNDIQA
+811 DVAAVQADTNDIQG

-863 GLATSSALATLDGKV
+863 GLATASALTTVEGK
-878 DVIDGVVDAIL
+878 IDTIDTVVDAIL

-902 TALAT
+902 TALAS

-922 AAILADTNE
+922 AAI
-931 LQTDWTNGG
+931 
-940 RLDLLVDAIKA
+940 KA

-961 AVSDVPT
+961 ATGDIPS
-968 AAAIADAVH
+968 AATIADAVH
-977 DEVVEGTVT
+977 DEVIEGTTT

-991 RLHNAALGGKV
+991 RLHNSALGGKV
-1002 QGLDTFNPV
+1002 VGLDTFNPV
-1011 FRDLADSK
+1011 FRDLADTK
-1019 DVIDATVDSYGN
+1019 DVIDATVDTYGN
-1031 RSAVTRDLS
+1031 RSAVTRDLT

>member
-10 ASVLYTKFTTYR
+10 ASVLHTKFTTYR
-22 PSTGAPF
+22 PSTGAVF
-29 TLAGTPAVSIYK
+29 TLGGTPVVSVYK

-106 SLRKDSALKA
+106 SIRKDSALKA

-131 GLDWANIGSP
+131 GIDWANIGSP

-181 NVNGSVATV
+181 NVNGSVASV
-190 NALAANSI
+190 GANGISAASLAAD
-198 TAAAAAADFGTEV
+198 AGTEL
-211 GTAVWATATRELTA
+211 GTAVWATTTRELTS

-245 AGVRGAVGLASANL
+245 AGVRGAVGLAAANL
-259 DTQIGTLATAAN
+259 DTQIGTLATGAN

-318 IDGIVDSILV
+318 IDGVVDAILV

-342 VASAANLATLTG
+342 LSSAANLATLTG

-360 AAIKATTDKLDSTL
+360 AAIKATTDKLDATL
-374 ELTSDGQIFT
+374 ELSSDGQIFT

-441 TTSLSGLIGTPA
+441 TTSIANLIGTPA
-453 GASLAAD
+453 GVSLAAD

-481 GRLDVTV
+481 GRIDATV
-488 GAMQTDVLTST
+488 GAMQADVLTST

-505 VTEIQAGLSTLDAA
+505 VTEIQTGLSTLDAA
-519 GVRTAVGLAS
+519 GVRSAVGLA
-529 ANLDTQ
+529 A
-535 LDALPTAAENTTAV
+535 
-549 WAAGAR
+549 
-555 TLTAIDEDST
+555 
-565 TLDLDAT
+565 
-572 IRGALGMA
+572 
-580 SANLDT
+580 ANLDT
-586 QLAAIDDAVDT
+586 QLAAIDDAIDT

-605 TDKLDATLEN
+605 TDKLDPTLEN
-615 TSDGWIFTTAALQQA
+615 SSDGWIFTAAALQQV
-630 PATAGP
+630 PAVTVP
-636 TAADIADA
+636 TAADVADA

-665 AAGASGDPWVAALP
+665 AAGASGDPWVTALP
-679 GSYTAGQAGYI
+679 GAYTAGQAGYL
-690 LGTNLDATVSSRSSG
+690 LGTNLDATVSSRASA

-726 DKLDGT
+726 DKLDAT
-732 LELTSDGQ
+732 LELSSDGQ

-746 LQNAPT
+746 LQNAP
-752 SSGGLDA
+752 SSSGLDA

-779 LPTNAELSTALGT
+779 LPTNAELSTALAS

-799 VLGTPAGASLSA
+799 VLGTPAGASLAA
-811 DVAAVQSDTNDIQA
+811 DVAAVQADTNDLQT
-825 RLPAALISG
+825 RLPAALVSG
-834 RIDATVGAMQANVM
+834 RIDASVGAMAANVM

-858 TELQS
+858 TELQA
-863 GLATSSALATLDGKV
+863 GLATAAALSTLDGKV

-961 AVSDVPT
+961 AVSDIPT
-968 AAAIADAVH
+968 AGAIADAVH

-991 RLHNAALGGKV
+991 RLHNSALGGKV
-1002 QGLDTFNPV
+1002 AGLDTFNPV

-1031 RSAVTRDLS
+1031 RSAVTRDLT

>member
-1 MKHLGDFDA
+1 MKHLGDYDA
-10 ASVLYTKFTTYR
+10 GGTLFSKFTTFR

-29 TLAGTPAVSIYK
+29 TLAGTPALSVYK
-41 DGSLTQSTAGITLT
+41 DGSVTQSTAGITLT
-55 VDFDGLTGLHHL
+55 TDFDGVAGLHHV

-77 YSAGSHFEAVI
+77 YSAGSHFEIVI

-106 SLRKDSALKA
+106 SLRKDSALKP
-116 TVAGRTL
+116 TVAARTL

-131 GLDWANIGSP
+131 GIDWANIGSP

-181 NVNGSVATV
+181 NVNGSVASV
-190 NALAANSI
+190 GANGISAASLAAD
-198 TAAAAAADFGTEV
+198 AGTEL
-211 GTAVWATATRELTA
+211 GTAVWATTTRELTG
-225 GTNIVLAKGVGV
+225 GTNIVLVKGVGV

-245 AGVRGAVGLASANL
+245 AGVRGAVGLAAANL
-259 DTQIGTLATAAN
+259 DTQIGTLATGAN

-318 IDGIVDSILV
+318 IDTNVDAILV

-342 VASAANLATLTG
+342 LASAANLATLTG

-360 AAIKATTDKLDSTL
+360 AAIKATTDKLDATL
-374 ELTSDGQIFT
+374 ELSSDGQIFT

-441 TTSLSGLIGTPA
+441 TTSIANLIGTPA
-453 GASLAAD
+453 GVSLAAD

-481 GRLDVTV
+481 GRIDATV
-488 GAMQTDVLTST
+488 GAMQADVLTST

-505 VTEIQAGLSTLDAA
+505 VTEIQTGLSTLDAA
-519 GVRTAVGLAS
+519 GVRSAVGLA
-529 ANLDTQ
+529 A
-535 LDALPTAAENTTAV
+535 
-549 WAAGAR
+549 
-555 TLTAIDEDST
+555 
-565 TLDLDAT
+565 
-572 IRGALGMA
+572 
-580 SANLDT
+580 ANLDT
-586 QLAAIDDAVDT
+586 QLAAIDDAIDT

-605 TDKLDATLEN
+605 TDKLDPTLEN
-615 TSDGWIFTTAALQQA
+615 SSDGWIFTAAALQQV
-630 PATAGP
+630 PAVTVP
-636 TAADIADA
+636 TAADVADA

-665 AAGASGDPWVAALP
+665 AAGASGDPWVTALP
-679 GSYTAGQAGYI
+679 GAYTAGQAGYL
-690 LGTNLDATVSSRSSG
+690 LGTNLDATVSSRASA

-726 DKLDGT
+726 DKLDAT
-732 LELTSDGQ
+732 LELSSDGQ

-746 LQNAPT
+746 LQNAP
-752 SSGGLDA
+752 SSSGLDA

-779 LPTNAELSTALGT
+779 LPTNAELSTALAS

-799 VLGTPAGASLSA
+799 VLGTPAGASLAA
-811 DVAAVQSDTNDIQA
+811 DVAAVQADTNDIQS
-825 RLPAALISG
+825 RLPAALVSG
-834 RIDATVGAMQANVM
+834 RIDASVGAMAANVM

-858 TELQS
+858 TELQA
-863 GLATSSALATLDGKV
+863 GLATAAALSTLDGKV

-961 AVSDVPT
+961 AVSDIPT
-968 AAAIADAVH
+968 AGAIADAVH

-991 RLHNAALGGKV
+991 RLHNSALGGKV
-1002 QGLDTFNPV
+1002 TGLDTFNPV

-1031 RSAVTRDLS
+1031 RSAVTRDLT

>member
-10 ASVLYTKFTTYR
+10 ASVLHTKFTTYR
-22 PSTGAPF
+22 PSTGAVF
-29 TLAGTPAVSIYK
+29 TLGGTPVVSVYK

-106 SLRKDSALKA
+106 SIRKDSALKA

-131 GLDWANIGSP
+131 GIDWANIGSP

-181 NVNGSVATV
+181 NVNGSVASV
-190 NALAANSI
+190 GANGISAASLAAD
-198 TAAAAAADFGTEV
+198 AGTEL
-211 GTAVWATATRELTA
+211 GTAVWATTTRELTG
-225 GTNIVLAKGVGV
+225 GTNIVLVKGVGV

-245 AGVRGAVGLASANL
+245 AGVRGAVGLAAANL
-259 DTQIGTLATAAN
+259 DTQIGTLATGAN

-342 VASAANLATLTG
+342 LASAANLATLTG

-360 AAIKATTDKLDSTL
+360 AAIKATTDKLDATL
-374 ELTSDGQIFT
+374 ELSSDGQIFT

-441 TTSLSGLIGTPA
+441 TTSIANLIGTPA
-453 GASLAAD
+453 GVSLAAD

-481 GRLDVTV
+481 GRIDATV
-488 GAMQTDVLTST
+488 GAMQADVLTST

-505 VTEIQAGLSTLDAA
+505 VTEIQTGLSTLDAA
-519 GVRTAVGLAS
+519 GVRAAVGLA
-529 ANLDTQ
+529 A
-535 LDALPTAAENTTAV
+535 
-549 WAAGAR
+549 
-555 TLTAIDEDST
+555 
-565 TLDLDAT
+565 
-572 IRGALGMA
+572 
-580 SANLDT
+580 ANLDT
-586 QLAAIDDAVDT
+586 QLAAIDDAIDT

-605 TDKLDATLEN
+605 TDKLDPTLEN
-615 TSDGWIFTTAALQQA
+615 SSDGWIFTAAALQQA
-630 PATAGP
+630 PSTAGP
-636 TAADIADA
+636 SAADIADA

-679 GSYTAGQAGYI
+679 GSYTAGQAGYL
-690 LGTNLDATVSSRSSG
+690 LGTNLDATVSSRASA

-726 DKLDGT
+726 DKLDAT
-732 LELTSDGQ
+732 LELSSDGQ

-746 LQNAPT
+746 LQNAP
-752 SSGGLDA
+752 SSSGLDA

-779 LPTNAELSTALGT
+779 LPTNAELSTALAS

-799 VLGTPAGASLSA
+799 VLGTPAGASLAA
-811 DVAAVQSDTNDIQA
+811 DVAAVQADTNDLQT
-825 RLPAALISG
+825 RLPAALVSG
-834 RIDATVGAMQANVM
+834 RIDASVGAMAANVM

-858 TELQS
+858 TELQA
-863 GLATSSALATLDGKV
+863 GLATAAALSTLDGKV

-961 AVSDVPT
+961 AVSDIPT
-968 AAAIADAVH
+968 AGAIADAVH

-991 RLHNAALGGKV
+991 RLHNSALGGKV
-1002 QGLDTFNPV
+1002 AGLDTFNPV

-1031 RSAVTRDLS
+1031 RSAVTRDLT

>member
-10 ASVLYTKFTTYR
+10 ASVLHTKFTTYR
-22 PSTGAPF
+22 PSTGAVF
-29 TLAGTPAVSIYK
+29 TLGGTPVVSVYK

-106 SLRKDSALKA
+106 SIRKDSALKA

-131 GLDWANIGSP
+131 GIDWANIGSP

-181 NVNGSVATV
+181 NVNGSVASV
-190 NALAANSI
+190 GANGISAASLAAD
-198 TAAAAAADFGTEV
+198 AGTEL
-211 GTAVWATATRELTA
+211 GTAVWATTTRELTS

-245 AGVRGAVGLASANL
+245 AGVRGAVGLAAANL
-259 DTQIGTLATAAN
+259 DTQIGTLATGAN

-318 IDGIVDSILV
+318 IDTNVDAILV

-342 VASAANLATLTG
+342 LASAANLATLTG

-360 AAIKATTDKLDSTL
+360 AAIKATTDKLDATL
-374 ELTSDGQIFT
+374 ELSSDGQIFT

-441 TTSLSGLIGTPA
+441 TTSIANLIGTPA
-453 GASLAAD
+453 GVSLAAD

-481 GRLDVTV
+481 GRIDATV
-488 GAMQTDVLTST
+488 GAMQADVLTST

-505 VTEIQAGLSTLDAA
+505 VTEIQTGLSTLDAA
-519 GVRTAVGLAS
+519 GVRSAVGLA
-529 ANLDTQ
+529 A
-535 LDALPTAAENTTAV
+535 
-549 WAAGAR
+549 
-555 TLTAIDEDST
+555 
-565 TLDLDAT
+565 
-572 IRGALGMA
+572 
-580 SANLDT
+580 ANLDT
-586 QLAAIDDAVDT
+586 QLAAIDDAIDT

-605 TDKLDATLEN
+605 TDKLDPTLEN
-615 TSDGWIFTTAALQQA
+615 SSDGWIFTAAALQQV
-630 PATAGP
+630 PAVTVP
-636 TAADIADA
+636 TAADVADA

-665 AAGASGDPWVAALP
+665 AAGASGDPWVTALP
-679 GSYTAGQAGYI
+679 GAYTAGQAGYL
-690 LGTNLDATVSSRSSG
+690 LGTNLDATVSSRASA

-726 DKLDGT
+726 DKLDAT
-732 LELTSDGQ
+732 LELSSDGQ

-746 LQNAPT
+746 LQNAP
-752 SSGGLDA
+752 SSSGLDA

-779 LPTNAELSTALGT
+779 LPTNAELSTALAS

-799 VLGTPAGASLSA
+799 VLGTPAGASLAA
-811 DVAAVQSDTNDIQA
+811 DVAAVQADTNDLQT
-825 RLPAALISG
+825 RLPAALVSG
-834 RIDATVGAMQANVM
+834 RIDASVGAMAANVM

-858 TELQS
+858 TELQA
-863 GLATSSALATLDGKV
+863 GLATAAALSTLDGKV

-961 AVSDVPT
+961 AVSDIPT
-968 AAAIADAVH
+968 AGAIADAVH

-991 RLHNAALGGKV
+991 RLHNSALGGKV
-1002 QGLDTFNPV
+1002 AGLDTFNPV

-1031 RSAVTRDLS
+1031 RSAVTRDLT

>member
-29 TLAGTPAVSIYK
+29 TLAGTPVVSVYK

-342 VASAANLATLTG
+342 LASAANLATLTG

-360 AAIKATTDKLDSTL
+360 AAIKATTDKLDTTL

-441 TTSLSGLIGTPA
+441 TTSLSGLI
-453 GASLAAD
+453 
-460 VAAVQSDTNDLQ
+460 
-472 SRLPAALIS
+472 
-481 GRLDVTV
+481 
-488 GAMQTDVLTST
+488 
-499 ALAASA
+499 
-505 VTEIQAGLSTLDAA
+505 
-519 GVRTAVGLAS
+519 
-529 ANLDTQ
+529 
-535 LDALPTAAENTTAV
+535 
-549 WAAGAR
+549 
-555 TLTAIDEDST
+555 
-565 TLDLDAT
+565 
-572 IRGALGMA
+572 
-580 SANLDT
+580 
-586 QLAAIDDAVDT
+586 
-597 EVGAIKAT
+597 
-605 TDKLDATLEN
+605 
-615 TSDGWIFTTAALQQA
+615 
-630 PATAGP
+630 
-636 TAADIADA
+636 
-644 VWDEPI
+644 
-650 ASHAA
+650 
-655 VSGST
+655 
-660 AEALN
+660 
-665 AAGASGDPWVAALP
+665 
-679 GSYTAGQAGYI
+679 
-690 LGTNLDATVSSRSSG
+690 
-705 ADLATVAGYV
+705 
-715 DTEVAAIKAVT
+715 
-726 DKLDGT
+726 
-732 LELTSDGQ
+732 
-740 IFTAAA
+740 
-746 LQNAPT
+746 
-752 SSGGLDA
+752 
-759 AGVRA
+759 
-764 AIGLASANLDTQLAD
+764 
-779 LPTNAELSTALGT
+779 
-792 SDDAVLA
+792 
-799 VLGTPAGASLSA
+799 GTPAGASLSA

>member
-29 TLAGTPAVSIYK
+29 TLAGTPVVSVYK

-245 AGVRGAVGLASANL
+245 AGVRGAVGLAAANL
-259 DTQIGTLATAAN
+259 DTQIGTLATGAN

-318 IDGIVDSILV
+318 IDTNVDAILV

-342 VASAANLATLTG
+342 LASAANLATLTG

-360 AAIKATTDKLDSTL
+360 AAIKATTDKLDATL
-374 ELTSDGQIFT
+374 ELSSDGQIFT

-441 TTSLSGLIGTPA
+441 TTSIANLIGTPA
-453 GASLAAD
+453 GVSLAAD

-481 GRLDVTV
+481 GRIDATV
-488 GAMQTDVLTST
+488 GAMQADVLTST

-505 VTEIQAGLSTLDAA
+505 VTEIQTGLSTLDAA
-519 GVRTAVGLAS
+519 GVRSAVGLA
-529 ANLDTQ
+529 A
-535 LDALPTAAENTTAV
+535 
-549 WAAGAR
+549 
-555 TLTAIDEDST
+555 
-565 TLDLDAT
+565 
-572 IRGALGMA
+572 
-580 SANLDT
+580 ANLDT
-586 QLAAIDDAVDT
+586 QLAAIDDAIDT

-605 TDKLDATLEN
+605 TDKLDPTLEN
-615 TSDGWIFTTAALQQA
+615 SSDGWIFTAAALQQV
-630 PATAGP
+630 PAVTVP
-636 TAADIADA
+636 TAADVADA

-665 AAGASGDPWVAALP
+665 AAGASGDPWVTALP
-679 GSYTAGQAGYI
+679 GAYTAGQAGYL
-690 LGTNLDATVSSRSSG
+690 LGTNLDATVSSRASA

-726 DKLDGT
+726 DKLDAT
-732 LELTSDGQ
+732 LELSSDGQ

-746 LQNAPT
+746 LQNAP
-752 SSGGLDA
+752 SSSGLDA

-779 LPTNAELSTALGT
+779 LPTNAELSTALAS

-799 VLGTPAGASLSA
+799 VLGTPAGASLAA
-811 DVAAVQSDTNDIQA
+811 DVAAVQADTNDLQT
-825 RLPAALISG
+825 RLPAALVSG
-834 RIDATVGAMQANVM
+834 RIDASVGAMAANVM

-858 TELQS
+858 TELQA
-863 GLATSSALATLDGKV
+863 GLATAAALSTLDGKV

-961 AVSDVPT
+961 AVSDIPT
-968 AAAIADAVH
+968 AGAIADAVH

-991 RLHNAALGGKV
+991 RLHNSALGGKV
-1002 QGLDTFNPV
+1002 AGLDTFNPV

-1031 RSAVTRDLS
+1031 RSAVTRDLT

>member
-29 TLAGTPAVSIYK
+29 TLAGTPVVSVYK

-342 VASAANLATLTG
+342 LASAANLATLTG

-360 AAIKATTDKLDSTL
+360 AAIKATTDKLDTTL

-453 GASLAAD
+453 GASL
-460 VAAVQSDTNDLQ
+460 
-472 SRLPAALIS
+472 
-481 GRLDVTV
+481 
-488 GAMQTDVLTST
+488 
-499 ALAASA
+499 
-505 VTEIQAGLSTLDAA
+505 
-519 GVRTAVGLAS
+519 
-529 ANLDTQ
+529 
-535 LDALPTAAENTTAV
+535 
-549 WAAGAR
+549 
-555 TLTAIDEDST
+555 
-565 TLDLDAT
+565 
-572 IRGALGMA
+572 
-580 SANLDT
+580 
-586 QLAAIDDAVDT
+586 
-597 EVGAIKAT
+597 
-605 TDKLDATLEN
+605 
-615 TSDGWIFTTAALQQA
+615 
-630 PATAGP
+630 
-636 TAADIADA
+636 
-644 VWDEPI
+644 
-650 ASHAA
+650 
-655 VSGST
+655 
-660 AEALN
+660 
-665 AAGASGDPWVAALP
+665 
-679 GSYTAGQAGYI
+679 
-690 LGTNLDATVSSRSSG
+690 
-705 ADLATVAGYV
+705 
-715 DTEVAAIKAVT
+715 
-726 DKLDGT
+726 
-732 LELTSDGQ
+732 
-740 IFTAAA
+740 
-746 LQNAPT
+746 
-752 SSGGLDA
+752 
-759 AGVRA
+759 
-764 AIGLASANLDTQLAD
+764 
-779 LPTNAELSTALGT
+779 
-792 SDDAVLA
+792 
-799 VLGTPAGASLSA
+799 SA
-811 DVAAVQSDTNDIQA
+811 DVAAVQSDTNDIQG

-902 TALAT
+902 TVLAT

-951 KTDALPASPA
+951 KTDALPAAPA

>member
-29 TLAGTPAVSIYK
+29 TLAGTPVVSVYK

-342 VASAANLATLTG
+342 VASAANLATLT
-354 YVDTEV
+354 
-360 AAIKATTDKLDSTL
+360 
-374 ELTSDGQIFT
+374 
-384 AAALQNAPSSGG
+384 
-396 GLDAAGVRAAV
+396 
-407 GLASANLDTQ
+407 
-417 LAAIDTKTTNLPSDP
+417 
-432 ADQSLIIAA
+432 
-441 TTSLSGLIGTPA
+441 
-453 GASLAAD
+453 
-460 VAAVQSDTNDLQ
+460 
-472 SRLPAALIS
+472 
-481 GRLDVTV
+481 
-488 GAMQTDVLTST
+488 
-499 ALAASA
+499 
-505 VTEIQAGLSTLDAA
+505 
-519 GVRTAVGLAS
+519 
-529 ANLDTQ
+529 
-535 LDALPTAAENTTAV
+535 
-549 WAAGAR
+549 
-555 TLTAIDEDST
+555 
-565 TLDLDAT
+565 
-572 IRGALGMA
+572 
-580 SANLDT
+580 
-586 QLAAIDDAVDT
+586 
-597 EVGAIKAT
+597 
-605 TDKLDATLEN
+605 
-615 TSDGWIFTTAALQQA
+615 
-630 PATAGP
+630 
-636 TAADIADA
+636 
-644 VWDEPI
+644 
-650 ASHAA
+650 
-655 VSGST
+655 
-660 AEALN
+660 
-665 AAGASGDPWVAALP
+665 
-679 GSYTAGQAGYI
+679 
-690 LGTNLDATVSSRSSG
+690 
-705 ADLATVAGYV
+705 GYV

>member
-29 TLAGTPAVSIYK
+29 TLAGTPVVSIYK

-77 YSAGSHFEAVI
+77 YSAGSQFEAVI

-106 SLRKDSALKA
+106 SIRKDSALKA

-131 GLDWANIGSP
+131 GIDWANVGSP

-181 NVNGSVATV
+181 NVNGSVASV
-190 NALAANSI
+190 AANGISASSLAAD
-198 TAAAAAADFGTEV
+198 AGTEI
-211 GTAVWATATRELTA
+211 GTAVWATATRELTSGA
-225 GTNIVLAKGVGV
+225 NIALAKGTGV

-259 DTQIGTLATAAN
+259 DTQIATLATGAN

-294 TDWANGG
+294 TDWADGG

-328 DTAEIGAAG
+328 DTTEIGAAG

-342 VASAANLATLTG
+342 LASAANLATLTG

-360 AAIKATTDKLDSTL
+360 AAIKATTDKLDATL
-374 ELTSDGQIFT
+374 ELSSDGQIFT
-384 AAALQNAPSSGG
+384 AVALQNAPSSGS

-441 TTSLSGLIGTPA
+441 TTSIANLIGTPA
-453 GASLAAD
+453 GVSLAAD
-460 VAAVQSDTNDLQ
+460 VASVQSDTNDLQ

-481 GRLDVTV
+481 GRIDATV
-488 GAMQTDVLTST
+488 GAMQADVLTST

-505 VTEIQAGLSTLDAA
+505 VTEIQTGLSTLDAA
-519 GVRTAVGLAS
+519 GVRAAVGL
-529 ANLDTQ
+529 
-535 LDALPTAAENTTAV
+535 
-549 WAAGAR
+549 
-555 TLTAIDEDST
+555 
-565 TLDLDAT
+565 
-572 IRGALGMA
+572 A

-597 EVGAIKAT
+597 EVAAIKAT

-615 TSDGWIFTTAALQQA
+615 SSDGWIFTAPALQQV
-630 PATAGP
+630 PAVSVP
-636 TAADIADA
+636 SAADVADA

-650 ASHAA
+650 APHAA

-679 GSYTAGQAGYI
+679 GSYSAGQAGYI
-690 LGTNLDATVSSRSSG
+690 LGTNLDATVSSRAS
-705 ADLATVAGYV
+705 ATDLATVAGYV

-732 LELTSDGQ
+732 LELSSDGQ

-779 LPTNAELSTALGT
+779 LPTNAELSTALAS

-799 VLGTPAGASLSA
+799 VLGTPAGASLAA
-811 DVAAVQSDTNDIQA
+811 DVAAVQSDTNDIQS
-825 RLPAALISG
+825 RLPAALVSG
-834 RIDATVGAMQANVM
+834 RIDASVGAMANNVM

-863 GLATSSALATLDGKV
+863 GLATSAALSSLDAKV
-878 DVIDGVVDAIL
+878 DVVDGVVDAIL

-961 AVSDVPT
+961 AVSDIPT
-968 AAAIADAVH
+968 AGAIADAVH

-991 RLHNAALGGKV
+991 RLHNSALGGKV
-1002 QGLDTFNPV
+1002 TGLDTFNPV

-1031 RSAVTRDLS
+1031 RSAVTRDLT